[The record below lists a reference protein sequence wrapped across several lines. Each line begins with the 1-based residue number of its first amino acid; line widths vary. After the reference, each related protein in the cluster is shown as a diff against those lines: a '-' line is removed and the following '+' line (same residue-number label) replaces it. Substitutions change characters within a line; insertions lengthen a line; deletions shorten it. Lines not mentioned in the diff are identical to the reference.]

1 MDFFFPE
8 IRSDVRRT
16 PIENFIEP
24 GQERE
29 HRDAG
34 RRDVADGLREED
46 REHRVRQEVRQEEEE
61 YAEAQRLLRLF
72 RYVDSL
78 DDESIIAGDSILREF
93 IGGSIYTD

>member
-29 HRDAG
+29 HRDTG

-46 REHRVRQEVRQEEEE
+46 REHRVRQEVRQEEDERDEE
-61 YAEAQRLLRLF
+61 NELAQAGYFLLLTLWVQSF
-72 RYVDSL
+72 FYEL
-78 DDESIIAGDSILREF
+78 E
-93 IGGSIYTD
+93 